1 MKTIRSMILAI
12 LLIAVPTAPS
22 FADRGDDA
30 ESFIQTL
37 NDEALSLV
45 TDESLDFQGRLD
57 RFATMLDQNFD
68 LPWIGQFVLARYW
81 RLATPE
87 QRTAYLELF
96 RDTIVYTYTRRFK
109 DYGGQ
114 QIRTTGNQE
123 SKNGRFVFVKSE
135 IFDPNGAGKPIN
147 LVWRIL
153 PLEKGEFRIVDLIIE
168 GVSLGVTQ
176 RNEYASVIQRGGGN
190 VQVLIDAMQK
200 NVADLKRSES

>member
-1 MKTIRSMILAI
+1 M
-12 LLIAVPTAPS
+12 
-22 FADRGDDA
+22 
-30 ESFIQTL
+30 
-37 NDEALSLV
+37 
-45 TDESLDFQGRLD
+45 
-57 RFATMLDQNFD
+57 
-68 LPWIGQFVLARYW
+68 LARYW

-87 QRTAYLELF
+87 QRSAYLDLF

-114 QIRTTGNQE
+114 SIRTTGNQE

-135 IFDPNGAGKPIN
+135 IFDPSGAGKPIS

-153 PLEKGEFRIVDLIIE
+153 PLDKGEFRIVDVIIE

-200 NVADLKRSES
+200 NVADLKKSES